1 MRKLLI
7 FFIILFLLSGCL
19 REKIPDTDG
28 DGWDDAQEVRAGTDP
43 TKVDT
48 DDDGLWDPLDPN
60 PLDPAIPRKEDIEG
74 EAEPPEAAPQPE
86 VASPEPPLTTP
97 PPTAPTAKSYLEVV
111 QEASPAQVA
120 DVNLGEQI
128 SEIAVSQGYVAVA
141 GKKGFRLF
149 DIHGRQIAFYP
160 TQAEPKQ
167 VVLSPDGSVAYGATE
182 AWERTVYAISQSSEL
197 LWKHAARDVIENLA
211 LSGNG
216 EVVGYSSYRNIH
228 LLHANNGTPFREIS
242 TEVDISSFALS
253 KNASYIAVAGK
264 DGTVSL
270 YTGDGKL
277 LWEWEGYT
285 FKVNILDVAVS
296 GDGRYVV
303 AGTNY
308 FKALLFDSSSPHTP
322 KEIKT
327 GAEVIQVFAAP
338 DDSYLAAVSY
348 DRNIYYFNT
357 KGELLLKRS
366 YGRVYS
372 QIAVSPAGGYAAAD
386 NSIRHI
392 YFFK

>member
-7 FFIILFLLSGCL
+7 FLIILFPLSGCL
-19 REKIPDTDG
+19 KEKVPDTDG

-60 PLDPAIPRKEDIEG
+60 PLDPAIPGREEARQSED
-74 EAEPPEAAPQPE
+74 APQPEAAPPE
-86 VASPEPPLTTP
+86 TPLATP
-97 PPTAPTAKSYLEVV
+97 PHTAPAAIEKSYLELV
-111 QEASPAQVA
+111 QGASPTQVA

-128 SEIAVSQGYVAVA
+128 SELAAAQGYVAVA

-149 DIHGRQIAFYP
+149 DIYGRQTAFYP

-167 VVLSPDGSVAYGATE
+167 VVLSPDGSMVYGATE

-197 LWKHAARDVIENLA
+197 MWKHIARDVIENLA

-216 EVVGYSSYRNIH
+216 EVIAYSSYRNIH
-228 LLHANNGTPFREIS
+228 LLHANNGTLFREIS
-242 TEVDISSFALS
+242 TDVDISSFVLS
-253 KNASYIAVAGK
+253 KNASYVAVAGK

-277 LWEWEGYT
+277 LWEWDGHT
-285 FKVNILDVAVS
+285 FKVDILDLAVS

-308 FKALLFDSSSPHTP
+308 FKALLFDSTSPHTP

-348 DRNIYYFNT
+348 DGNIYYFNT
-357 KGELLLKRS
+357 EGELLLKRS

-372 QIAVSPAGGYAAAD
+372 QIAFSPAGGYAAAD